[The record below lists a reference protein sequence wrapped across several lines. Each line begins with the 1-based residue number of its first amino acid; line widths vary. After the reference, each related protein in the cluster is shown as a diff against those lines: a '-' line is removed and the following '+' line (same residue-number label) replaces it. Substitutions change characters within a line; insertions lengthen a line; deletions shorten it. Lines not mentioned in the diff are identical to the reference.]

1 MSGFVRKRKLLK
13 EIIQN
18 NIYGSSTINVPT
30 IFNAEETE
38 EVLISKNKFKQFE
51 NIKNSY
57 SKNSLLSY
65 SYNLITEKPTWNR
78 YDNNTSLLTIRGSG
92 GGLYVV
98 STSPIYINNA
108 YGVSIVFKGTWEA
121 SYYSGG
127 EVYFEIFINDTYFAK
142 YHRYE
147 NNFVSG
153 GILRDSTVDYSK
165 PYAHNIKID
174 IRNVRIT
181 GTVKNCYEEY
191 KVMGANS
198 YIISQKTPQYSDGQL
213 IVFSKF

>member
-1 MSGFVRKRKLLK
+1 MSEFKRKRKLLK
-13 EIIQN
+13 EIVQN
-18 NIYGSSTINVPT
+18 NIHGASSINVPT
-30 IFNAEETE
+30 IFSVEETE

-65 SYNLITEKPTWNR
+65 NYNLVTEKPIWNR

-92 GGLYVV
+92 GGISIVG
-98 STSPIYINNA
+98 TSPIYINNT
-108 YGVSIVFKGTWEA
+108 YGVSLVLKGTWEA

-142 YHRYE
+142 YHRTE
-147 NNFVSG
+147 NSFVAG
-153 GILRDSTVDYSK
+153 GILRESVIDYSK
-165 PYAHNIKID
+165 PYLHNIKID
-174 IRNVRIT
+174 IRNIRIT

-191 KVMGANS
+191 KVMGVNS
-198 YIISQKTPQYSDGQL
+198 YTISQKTPEYSGGQL
-213 IVFSKF
+213 VVFSKF